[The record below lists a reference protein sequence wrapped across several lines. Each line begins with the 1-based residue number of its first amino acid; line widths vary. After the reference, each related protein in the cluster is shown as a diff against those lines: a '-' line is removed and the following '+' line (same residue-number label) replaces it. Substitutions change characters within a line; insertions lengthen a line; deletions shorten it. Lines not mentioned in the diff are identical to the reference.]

1 LKTNEKRKAT
11 FAIAMVPI
19 IFLIVNLLFVLKSGL
34 EEAHIALFM
43 SAIFAAGIAI
53 FVLKYKWAEIEEGIV
68 SIIKMS
74 MGAIIILMIIGMV
87 IATWI
92 ASGIVPA
99 MIYYGLKILSPEIFL
114 IATLLICSVVSLAT
128 GSSWTTAATVGIA
141 LMGVGVGLGFSAPMV
156 GGAVISGAY
165 FGDKM
170 SPLSDTTNLAPA
182 VAGAKLFDH
191 IKHMLYTTGPA
202 YVVAMIFFTVLGFVV
217 DKGDLNAA
225 NIDAMLAVL
234 DNTFVIT
241 PWLLLV
247 PVIVITAV
255 ILKVP
260 AIPGLFG
267 GAVLGGIAMLVVQDG
282 NTLAGFFDA
291 MNNGVGFGI
300 KEMMT
305 DSEVVYD
312 FTANFSNMFSQY
324 GNMTADFIREVNG
337 VETTI
342 TLSGV
347 DAVRETII
355 DAGGRVDELV
365 SGGGMQDMMWTVSLI
380 LSAMVFGGV
389 MEVTGMLRALANGIL
404 SIAKGRGGLVLSTVT
419 TAIAMNIIAGD
430 QYLAIVIPG
439 RMYKESFD
447 ELGLHPKNLSRA
459 LEDSA
464 TLTSPLIPWNTCGAS
479 MMSFL
484 NLNPWT
490 YVPYCILN
498 LVTPI
503 ISVIYGYTGFSM
515 HKKEEHQEK
524 VA

>member
-1 LKTNEKRKAT
+1 MKTNEKKKAT
-11 FAIAMVPI
+11 FAIAMIPI
-19 IFLIVNLLFVLKSGL
+19 IFLVINLVFVLRSGL

-43 SAIFAAGIAI
+43 SAIFASAVAI
-53 FVLKYKWAEIEEGIV
+53 FVLKYSWVEIEEGIV

-92 ASGIVPA
+92 GSGVVPA

-141 LMGVGVGLGFSAPMV
+141 LMGVGTGLGFSAPMV

-202 YVVAMIFFTVLGFVV
+202 YVISIIFFTILGFVV
-217 DKGDLNAA
+217 DKGDLNKA
-225 NIDAMLAVL
+225 NIDAMLAIL

-241 PWLLLV
+241 PWLLLI
-247 PVIVITAV
+247 PAIVITAV

-267 GAVLGGIAMLVVQDG
+267 GAVLGGIAMILVQDG
-282 NTLAGFFDA
+282 NTLADFFNA
-291 MNNGVGFGI
+291 MNNGVGYGI
-300 KEMMT
+300 KEMMLNE
-305 DSEVVYD
+305 EVLYD
-312 FTANFSNMFSQY
+312 FVGNFGNMFTEY
-324 GNMTADFIREVNG
+324 GSMTGEFIREVNG
-337 VETTI
+337 VDTTVVFSGAEAVQA
-342 TLSGV
+342 TLV
-347 DAVRETII
+347 

-365 SGGGMQDMMWTVSLI
+365 AGGGMQGMMWTVSLI

-404 SIAKGRGGLVLSTVT
+404 SVAKGRGGLVLSTVT
-419 TAIAMNIIAGD
+419 TAIAMNLIAGD

-439 RMYKESFD
+439 RMYKESYD
-447 ELGLHPKNLSRA
+447 EMGLHPKNLSRA

-490 YVPYCILN
+490 YIPYCTLN
-498 LVTPI
+498 LLTPI

-515 HKKEEHQEK
+515 HKADEEK
-524 VA
+524 KDVA